1 MFDYLECFAA
11 VMYLLAINVSLKQEL
26 RKVIKKVC
34 LQFLRRIPNW
44 KRELKHYNDES
55 QKSAPC
61 ISPEPSP
68 HGECSLTQSVW
79 LYAREI
85 VRKKTHQGRI
95 IIFWD
100 GVARIVIKDLQRY
113 VLVSSVLSNCWQ
125 CSWNR
130 VFCIK
135 EGHYSHL
142 RIVYR
147 ERNFVI

>member
-11 VMYLLAINVSLKQEL
+11 VMYVLAINVTLKQEL

-85 VRKKTHQGRI
+85 VRKKDHQGRI
-95 IIFWD
+95 IIFYQRPTTLCS
-100 GVARIVIKDLQRY
+100 GIISLIKLLAMLLKSCFLHQRRT
-113 VLVSSVLSNCWQ
+113 LFSPA
-125 CSWNR
+125 
-130 VFCIK
+130 
-135 EGHYSHL
+135 YS
-142 RIVYR
+142 I
-147 ERNFVI
+147 